1 MTFSRYDCWSNVVRG
16 SLAAMLLAI
25 AGFAADPAGAE
36 IIKKEDTL
44 RGFTM
49 TREECA
55 AKPQTF
61 WLNVYGQDYCVRYYL
76 STAGGQGSIPVV
88 ILNGDYNGSIDLTR
102 WTWTDPSKATDTNT
116 DNLARMADQFS
127 KMARTTAIY
136 IGRIGVEGTSGTHLS
151 RKTQVELKL
160 MDMALEALRQ
170 RHQFEGFNLVGESGG
185 GRLVFGLAEMRR
197 DIACLVSGSGQLAT
211 RMGASR
217 PGDPGKTYFDI
228 TGKLPSLA
236 QNPDLR
242 MMVISDPNDQ
252 QVPTAR
258 EQTPMVQSLRQA
270 GYVVPHLLVEA
281 TDPKHHGVLD
291 YGAIAM
297 AGCVLGRSDAEIAQA
312 IGTLVRRNADTNRR
326 LQDEARA
333 KSDLKSEP
341 QTASDTITRQPGRS

>member
-1 MTFSRYDCWSNVVRG
+1 MAFSTYSCWSNVVRG
-16 SLAAMLLAI
+16 ALAATLLVI

-44 RGFTM
+44 RGITM

-61 WLNVYGQDYCVRYYL
+61 WLNVYGEDFCVRYYL

-88 ILNGDYNGSIDLTR
+88 ILNGDRNGSIDLTR
-102 WTWTDPSKATDTNT
+102 WAWTDPSKATDINT
-116 DNLARMADQFS
+116 DSFIGIADHFS

-136 IGRIGVEGTSGTHLS
+136 IGRIGVEGTSGTHLA
-151 RKTQVELKL
+151 RKTLVELKL

-170 RHQFEGFNLVGESGG
+170 RYQFEGFNLVGESGG

-197 DIACLVSGSGQLAT
+197 DVACLISGSGQIAGRGTPLRSAE
-211 RMGASR
+211 
-217 PGDPGKTYFDI
+217 PGKTYFDVM
-228 TGKLPSLA
+228 GKVASLA
-236 QNPDLR
+236 QNRDLR

-252 QVPTAR
+252 QVPIAR
-258 EQTPMVQSLRQA
+258 DQTPMVQTLRQA
-270 GYVVPHLLVEA
+270 GYAVPHLLVEA

-291 YGAIAM
+291 YGAIAV

-312 IGTLVRRNADTNRR
+312 VGTLVRRNADTNRR

-333 KSDLKSEP
+333 KSEP
-341 QTASDTITRQPGRS
+341 QTALGTITQPGRS